1 MAFSVF
7 INGPPGADEKDSVL
21 VCQLREANSNLVQ
34 AALNARK
41 LQEGAE
47 LALLN
52 EDRFLAILAHELR
65 NPLTPISLAVKSLAA
80 FTDAND
86 KLPRLQETLARQV
99 KHLVY
104 LVTTM
109 DDMSRIKSGKLL
121 LNMQLLNPVDVV
133 LAAIEMAQPLADAHA
148 QDLHVHLPAERMRV
162 NGDFDRLIEVFANLL
177 TNATKFT
184 PEYGTISLI
193 MRREAASLAVSI
205 QDNGKGVSA
214 EFQPHMFNLF
224 AQEGVT
230 QAHSQAGLGIG
241 LSLVRTLVERHG
253 GSVAVTSSPGVVGT
267 TFTVTLPLAPEDAS
281 VESPPILIQL
291 PGSQQASP

>member
-7 INGPPGADEKDSVL
+7 INGPPGAEEKESVL
-21 VCQLREANSNLVQ
+21 VCQLREANSNLVL

-65 NPLTPISLAVKSLAA
+65 NPLTPISLAVKSLA
-80 FTDAND
+80 TLIDANA

-104 LVTTM
+104 LVTSM
-109 DDMSRIKSGKLL
+109 DDMSRIESGKLL
-121 LNMQLLNPVDVV
+121 LDMQLLNPVDVV
-133 LAAIEMAQPLADAHA
+133 LAALEMAQPLADAHK
-148 QDLHVHLPAERMRV
+148 QDLHVHLPAERILVR
-162 NGDFDRLIEVFANLL
+162 GDFDRLIEVFANLL

-184 PEYGTISLI
+184 PEGGTISLV
-193 MRREAASLAVSI
+193 MRHEGTSLLVSI

-214 EFQPHMFNLF
+214 EFQPIMFDMF
-224 AQEGVT
+224 AQEGAT
-230 QAHSQAGLGIG
+230 QSHLQAGLGIG
-241 LSLVRTLVERHG
+241 LSLVKTLVERHG
-253 GSVAVTSSPGVVGT
+253 GSVAVRSTPKVVGT
-267 TFTVTLPLAPEDAS
+267 TFIVTLPLAPNDAS
-281 VESPPILIQL
+281 VEAPLALIRTV
-291 PGSQQASP
+291 